1 MTLASQAFLLLFL
14 PLGLLIYRAALRKP
28 RQKLWFLL
36 LASLAFYALAGWQ
49 FLPLLLGLSFFTF
62 WLARKKRLAWGIALN
77 LLALGV
83 FKYWD
88 FGAANLNAL
97 ATALH
102 LPALVPLLG
111 LALPLGISFY
121 VFKHIGYLVETRN
134 GRTPA
139 TGDFLAFAAYSAFFP
154 QVGAGPISDFRQT
167 ASQFDALPSKLDP
180 VRLRDGLLRL
190 SIGLVKKV
198 LVADTLAAAFGTA
211 SAGTVSGLLPAWTL
225 VVAYA
230 VQLYFDFSGY
240 TDMALGVAC
249 LFGVDLPPNF
259 DNPYRAVHIGQFW
272 ERWHISLSTWFRYYL
287 FSPLSRTLLRRL
299 GSRRKD
305 SAQALATLAT
315 MTLVGLWH
323 GAAWT
328 FVLWGLYH
336 GLLLTINTWLQRRGA
351 DRLPPWLQ
359 RLGLVVSVL
368 AGWALFLSPDA
379 SALANLLGQMAGLG
393 GLGAAALPDL
403 LRSPVLPALLV
414 GIAVAFSGVAE
425 GADLLRL
432 PAGRRNWVAFA
443 WGLLAALS
451 LLWMGASANFLYM
464 QF

>member
-1 MTLASQAFLLLFL
+1 
-14 PLGLLIYRAALRKP
+14 
-28 RQKLWFLL
+28 
-36 LASLAFYALAGWQ
+36 
-49 FLPLLLGLSFFTF
+49 
-62 WLARKKRLAWGIALN
+62 
-77 LLALGV
+77 
-83 FKYWD
+83 
-88 FGAANLNAL
+88 
-97 ATALH
+97 
-102 LPALVPLLG
+102 
-111 LALPLGISFY
+111 
-121 VFKHIGYLVETRN
+121 
-134 GRTPA
+134 
-139 TGDFLAFAAYSAFFP
+139 
-154 QVGAGPISDFRQT
+154 
-167 ASQFDALPSKLDP
+167 
-180 VRLRDGLLRL
+180 
-190 SIGLVKKV
+190 
-198 LVADTLAAAFGTA
+198 
-211 SAGTVSGLLPAWTL
+211 
-225 VVAYA
+225 
-230 VQLYFDFSGY
+230 
-240 TDMALGVAC
+240 MALGVAC